1 MSNVAR
7 SVSLRSGVLIWR
19 WEEVLMEEGVRLE
32 AASMEAKSLEEVS
45 MGVRLLV
52 KVRVVKEE
60 VVVEVDTIAGPA
72 ARLEDYECG

>member
-1 MSNVAR
+1 
-7 SVSLRSGVLIWR
+7 
-19 WEEVLMEEGVRLE
+19 MEEGVRLE